1 MWSATAERVRPNASR
16 QAPILLT
23 IGLHAAANE
32 KSRIAGTMA
41 RAEVR
46 TRARARGEAGRG
58 AAGSRARGD
67 ADGAVMVDGASY
79 KAAVLG

>member
-1 MWSATAERVRPNASR
+1 LWSATAERVRPNASR

-46 TRARARGEAGRG
+46 ARVAAKVKRAGALR
-58 AAGSRARGD
+58 AAGVPGV
-67 ADGAVMVDGASY
+67 G
-79 KAAVLG
+79 